1 MAGQQYD
8 GAVAGNRLSSVAT
21 AVRVLKAFTSTAPDW
36 GVTDLAARIGQ
47 SKSTVHRV
55 LSTLTDEGLLEQ
67 DPDTGRYRL
76 GLALFDLAA
85 AVPSQRGLH
94 EAVLLPMTD
103 LRNGTGETVQVG
115 VLDGRQV
122 VYVERLD
129 SPNTLRMFTEL
140 GRRNHAHCTGTGK
153 ALLAFMPPDQLAR
166 VLDGWVLERKTVHT
180 IVSAAALRRELA
192 TIRERGYAENRHE
205 SEIGVVSIAAP
216 IRDETGTTIAA
227 LSVAGPAERV
237 DTQHDRIAHA
247 VVALALST
255 SRRLGFT
262 GRPVRV

>member
-1 MAGQQYD
+1 
-8 GAVAGNRLSSVAT
+8 VSGNRLSSLAT
-21 AVRVLKAFTSTAPDW
+21 AVRVLKAFTSTAPEW
-36 GVTDLAARIGQ
+36 GVTDLAQ
-47 SKSTVHRV
+47 SLDVSKSTVHRV

-67 DPDTGRYRL
+67 DSSNGRYRL
-76 GLALFDLAA
+76 GLALFDLVA

-129 SPNTLRMFTEL
+129 SPNTLRLFTEL
-140 GRRNHAHCTGTGK
+140 GRRNDAHCTSSGK
-153 ALLAFMPPDQLAR
+153 ALLVFLPPAQLTRA
-166 VLDGWVLERKTVHT
+166 LNGWKLPGKTAHT
-180 IVSAAALRRELA
+180 IVSTADLRQHLGE
-192 TIRERGYAENRHE
+192 IRRRGYAENRQE
-205 SEIGVVSIAAP
+205 SELGMVSIAAP
-216 IRDETGTTIAA
+216 IRDASGTVIAS
-227 LSVAGPAERV
+227 LSVAGPAERI
-237 DTQHDRIAHA
+237 DPRRGEIADA

-262 GRPVRV
+262 GRQLREN